1 MQGDFTMAKQSEPQS
16 LSPYLSVKGARAAI
30 DFYVAAFGAT
40 ELFALVDPAD
50 GRIGHGE
57 IQFGSS
63 TVMISDEYPDF
74 GALSPET
81 LGGSP
86 VKLHLYVE
94 DADATFGHAVS
105 LGATELRPMKD
116 QFHGGRSG
124 LLADPFGYQWVI
136 ARKAGE
142 VSPAE
147 MQARWN
153 AGMEE

>member
-1 MQGDFTMAKQSEPQS
+1 MQGEIAMPIA
-16 LSPYLSVKGARAAI
+16 LSPYMSVKNARAAI
-30 DFYVAAFGAT
+30 DFYVAAFGAE

-57 IQFGSS
+57 VRFGS
-63 TVMISDEYPDF
+63 TVIMISDEYPDF
-74 GALSPET
+74 GALGPET

-86 VKLHLYVE
+86 VKMHVYFD
-94 DADATFGHAVS
+94 DADAVFAHAIA
-105 LGATELRPMKD
+105 LGATEIRPIKD

-124 LLADPFGYQWVI
+124 MLADPFGYSWVI